1 MALGPGMGTTGI
13 FVPHAKRDQAVAGS
27 ETSGMPASLTRAIW
41 RLARV
46 DQQLRRTR
54 HFVMFVIA
62 DQRFR
67 NVVVFSSFGY
77 GECLRKR

>member
-1 MALGPGMGTTGI
+1 
-13 FVPHAKRDQAVAGS
+13 
-27 ETSGMPASLTRAIW
+27 MPASADQGDLGA
-41 RLARV
+41 LLEF

-67 NVVVFSSFGY
+67 NVVVVQQLLGMASVFASDEVNFFQDA
-77 GECLRKR
+77 ERPQRNVFEVADRCPR